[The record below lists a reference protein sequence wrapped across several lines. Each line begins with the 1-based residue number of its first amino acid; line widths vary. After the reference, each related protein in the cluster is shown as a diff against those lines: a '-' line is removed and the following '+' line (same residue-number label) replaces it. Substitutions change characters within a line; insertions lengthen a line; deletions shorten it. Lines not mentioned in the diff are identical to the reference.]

1 LFSERCPP
9 GHWPSPEWPPPN
21 LPATMLLRHDVLS
34 GIETGRIGSVYRRWD
49 QARVKAG
56 SNLRTAIGVIEIVS
70 VDAVDPV
77 ALTPEDAVEGGFE
90 SVSDL
95 VASAGSR
102 GETLYRIRLRHV
114 GPDPRVILRETIPDE
129 AGMIDLDRRL
139 QRLDSA
145 SKHGPWTRETLDL
158 IAAKPGVRAEDLAA
172 SVGREKMPF
181 KLDVRKLKEMG
192 LTESLLTGYR
202 LSPRGEAVLTHL
214 A

>member
-1 LFSERCPP
+1 
-9 GHWPSPEWPPPN
+9 
-21 LPATMLLRHDVLS
+21 MLLKQDVLA

-56 SNLRTAIGVIEIVS
+56 SNLRTPIGVIEV
-70 VDAVDPV
+70 VTVEAVDPET
-77 ALTPEDAVEGGFE
+77 LTRADAVEGGFE
-90 SVSDL
+90 DVPDL

-129 AGMIDLDRRL
+129 AAMTEVDRRL
-139 QRLDSA
+139 QHLDSV
-145 SKHGPWTRETLDL
+145 SKHGSWTHETLVL
-158 IAAKPGVRAEDLAA
+158 IAENPGVRAEDLAA

-202 LSPRGEAVLTHL
+202 LSPRGEAYL
-214 A
+214 AGGLRDQRAQ